1 MINQRYELDITPGK
15 VQPVVMISQFDTA
28 RRITFDLYDSNEP
41 YAPNGS
47 AVCRI
52 GDATINAVISG
63 NSVYFDVPLTISRI
77 CGSRFG
83 EIVITDNNGRLGSC
97 NFKFIVDSTPFNGGA
112 TRFAIS
118 YNLATNLVSSNNAS
132 TIIENASYS
141 ATISSSN
148 QNYFVNQITVM
159 MGGVDIT
166 SSVLDGYDIYI
177 QNVTGALSISATAIA
192 LNTNSLTFRELNST
206 QQLTATLIPPDAQ
219 AAIVWASSNANVA
232 TIDSTGLVTSAGYGN
247 ANISVTVGER
257 SILCPVVVL
266 LPDIVSISAVYTQS
280 GTVYYTDALN
290 SLKSDLV
297 VTATYSDSSTSI
309 LGDTDYT
316 LSGSL
321 TVGTSVITVTCEE
334 KTTTF
339 NVTVTDVDWHIATTT
354 DFTYVQADRLNTYVG
369 EYPNVKVASGTGLG
383 ANRKRMEF
391 GSSNVIERIWF
402 EDTTEVPSNFTY
414 VGANGANIKTI
425 ILPSTLTTFTSTG
438 ATSLSNLVGLED
450 CHRLAS
456 LTIKNTALLTD
467 VQVASDAPITS
478 MSLSGNTGFVDMSNL
493 NIPSTVASY
502 RSMFESCTNLEKGKI
517 PYVLPAKVNHDLMF
531 RYTKA
536 WQIDLG
542 DAFTYSTINYLNSIG
557 GANIHNYKVTP
568 NSNTH
573 LAFRQN
579 QSAES
584 PQSTVTTIYVTPK
597 TGTFT
602 NMFIWGDSL
611 TRMTDSG
618 EFPTKLANMLTDD
631 VIVNNFGVAGASA
644 TNLNTTFQN
653 YTYSRGDINVFFLG
667 HNSGPTDAMNNYAN
681 WIPELS
687 GGYIVMGLVT
697 KLYTVESNAT
707 MAETYGTHF
716 LDTHNYMIEHGFDIT
731 GLTPTEQDNT
741 DIANGN
747 VPHSFLQSDYVHLN
761 EYGALIV
768 ATALKEKLLSLGYI
782 TSSQI
787 VAD

>member
-1 MINQRYELDITPGK
+1 MINQRYGLDITPGK

-41 YAPNGS
+41 YTPNGS

-52 GDATINAVISG
+52 GDATINTVISG

-77 CGSRFG
+77 CGSSFG
-83 EIVITDNNGRLGSC
+83 EIVITDNNGQIGSC

-132 TIIENASYS
+132 TIIENTSYS

-192 LNTNSLTFRELNST
+192 LSASSLTFRELNST
-206 QQLTATLIPPDAQ
+206 QQLAATLIPPDAQ
-219 AAIVWASSNANVA
+219 AAIVWASSNPNVA
-232 TIDSTGLVTSAGYGN
+232 TVDSTGLVTSVGYGN

-309 LGDTDYT
+309 LEDTDYT

-339 NVTVTDVDWHIATTT
+339 NVTVTDVEWHIATTS
-354 DFTYVQADRLNTYVG
+354 DFSSVLSDRLSNYVG
-369 EYPNVKVASGTGLG
+369 EYSNVKIAGGTGLG
-383 ANRKRMEF
+383 NSRKKILF
-391 GSSNVIERIWF
+391 GSSSVIERIWV
-402 EDTTEVPSNFTY
+402 EDTTENPSNITY
-414 VGANGANIKTI
+414 LTIGGTNVNAI
-425 ILPSTLTTFTSTG
+425 ILPTTLTTFEATSVS
-438 ATSLSNLVGLED
+438 SLSNLVGLEN
-450 CHRLAS
+450 CHRLTS
-456 LTIKNTALLTD
+456 LNITNTTSLTD
-467 VQVASDAPITS
+467 VQVADDAPITS
-478 MSLSGNTGFVDMSNL
+478 MVLQSNTGFVDMSNL
-493 NIPSTVASY
+493 NIPSTVTTY
-502 RSMFESCTNLEKGKI
+502 RSMFRNCTNLEKVKI
-517 PYVLPAKVNHDLMF
+517 PYVLSAKANHDLMCTG
-531 RYTKA
+531 TKV
-536 WQIDLG
+536 WQVDLG
-542 DAFTYSTINYLNSIG
+542 DAFTYSTINYLNGIS
-557 GANIHNYKVTP
+557 GADIHNYKVTP

-584 PQSTVTTIYVTPK
+584 PQSPVTTIYVTPK

-602 NMFIWGDSL
+602 NAFIWGDSL
-611 TRMTDSG
+611 TRMTDGG

-644 TNLNTTFQN
+644 TNLNTTFQK
-653 YTYSRGDINVFFLG
+653 YKYSRGDINVFFLG
-667 HNSGPTDAMNNYAN
+667 HNSGATNAMNNYAN

-697 KLYTVESNAT
+697 KSYTTASNAT
-707 MAETYGTHF
+707 MAETYGNHF
-716 LDTHNYMIEHGFDIT
+716 LDTHNYMIQYGFSIT
-731 GLTPTEQDNT
+731 GLTPTEQDTT

-747 VPHSFLQSDYVHLN
+747 VPHSFLQDDYVHLN
-761 EYGALIV
+761 EYGAMIV

-782 TSSQI
+782 TNSQI
-787 VAD
+787 VTD